1 MIIYLTFNTIHFIPY
16 ILNILYIL
24 YLYIYSIESALNSAT
39 GTATVGATS
48 PQPPIDGLAMMGSV
62 GYPHRPPTLRLD
74 SRRTSISMD
83 DVVRRSSLT
92 ASAASS
98 PDSNL
103 LRVQA
108 HLPGRRHSDNTI
120 LPPRILVAP
129 SSPTSSAFSFS
140 KAPSTNNINYA
151 RRYST
156 IVGLKEMRDAKNLLP
171 NIPKVNLPVLFQ
183 LIES

>member
-1 MIIYLTFNTIHFIPY
+1 MPY
-16 ILNILYIL
+16 IFLSSFDIFL
-24 YLYIYSIESALNSAT
+24 YLYSIESVLNSAV
-39 GTATVGATS
+39 GTTNVGATS
-48 PQPPIDGLAMMGSV
+48 PQPPMDGLGTMGSV
-62 GYPHRPPTLRLD
+62 SYPHRPPTLRLD

-171 NIPKVNLPVLFQ
+171 NIPKVYL
-183 LIES
+183 